1 MTIELSAELAPSSN
15 PCLLPLP
22 AALLTSLLQPAWLG
36 ALTLSCAPPPPPTLW
51 CQGELFM
58 SLTHMLVE
66 FPQRPLREQP
76 VTRGPNKGFG
86 GRGKVVMKT
95 LTSFPSQTE
104 GNEGFFNLDD

>member
-1 MTIELSAELAPSSN
+1 
-15 PCLLPLP
+15 
-22 AALLTSLLQPAWLG
+22 
-36 ALTLSCAPPPPPTLW
+36 
-51 CQGELFM
+51 M